1 MQWPRAHLRVRECW
15 FRSRLQWVGAWQ
27 IFTISVVPH
36 TATCLW
42 PLLAAVSP
50 SHVFVPQPAT
60 LWYPALMRLGLMG
73 TVLVCHIPL
82 CLPRVGF
89 SAGLARWIRS
99 FFSGTMVP
107 WPVIVP
113 WWAGADSPLRHAA
126 PTLAAAYQRPTLA
139 MTDREPGM
147 RMSNADAR
155 I

>member
-36 TATCLW
+36 TATGLW

-99 FFSGTMVP
+99 FFFRHDGALAGDCAVVGGGGLSAAARRSDVGRRVP
-107 WPVIVP
+107 AAN
-113 WWAGADSPLRHAA
+113 AGDDRSRTRHADEQCGC
-126 PTLAAAYQRPTLA
+126 P
-139 MTDREPGM
+139 
-147 RMSNADAR
+147 
-155 I
+155 